1 MGFAGNTEPQYIV
14 PTGLNFSEVWS
25 LLMFIDLHRSYKWNE
40 MKLKWTCTHKHP
52 LRTNSLA
59 HLGRQRKTL
68 SNLLGRN
75 GNGSLTV
82 EEQTAQK
89 VWEAVKVWTKVQH

>member
-14 PTGLNFSEVWS
+14 PTGLKFIKVWS
-25 LLMFIDLHRSYKWNE
+25 LLMFIDLHGSYKWNE
-40 MKLKWTCTHKHP
+40 MKLNWTCTRKYP

-59 HLGRQRKTL
+59 HLQNVGGQRKTV

-82 EEQTAQK
+82 EEQTA
-89 VWEAVKVWTKVQH
+89 